1 MKLRISL
8 LFVLA
13 VLINSQFMLAQAKG
27 GKSPEQVKAEV
38 LKRGTGEKTKVKVKL
53 RNGSEVRGYIS
64 KANQDTFD
72 IHGKNG
78 ETVTLAYAD
87 VISVHKPGMSTGAKI
102 GIAAGAAALLIAAAA
117 ASALASLGP

>member
-8 LFVLA
+8 LFMLA

-27 GKSPEQVKAEV
+27 GKSPEQLKAEV
-38 LKRGTGEKTKVKVKL
+38 LERGTGEKAKVKVKL
-53 RNGSEVRGYIS
+53 RNGPEVRGYIS
-64 KANQDTFD
+64 NANQDTFD

-87 VISVHKPGMSTGAKI
+87 VISVHKPGMSTGVKI
-102 GIAAGAAALLIAAAA
+102 GIGAGVAALLIAAAA